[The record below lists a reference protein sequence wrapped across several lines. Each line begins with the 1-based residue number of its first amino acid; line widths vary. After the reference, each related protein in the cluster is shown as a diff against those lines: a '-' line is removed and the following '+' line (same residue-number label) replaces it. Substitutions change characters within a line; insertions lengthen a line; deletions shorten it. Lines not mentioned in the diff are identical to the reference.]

1 MSVEE
6 AEAYAAKHGV
16 EARIEA
22 ALNAALAELPAD
34 PHTFMADF
42 LKKGSATPERPAAE
56 EGATLKPELTEYLNK
71 HKLTLALQTTVESLI
86 AEMPDDPISFLA
98 SKLAGMS
105 VGGSAA
111 AGTAAG
117 FKTVAEVRSAFVDY
131 FVSKAAHTHWP
142 SSPVVPHD
150 DPTLLFINAGMN
162 QFKPVFLGSADP
174 NSAMSKLKRAAN
186 SQKCIRAGG
195 KHNDLDDVG
204 KDNYHHTFFEML
216 GNWSFGDYYKREAI
230 KWAWELLTEVY
241 KIPADRLY
249 VTYFEGSEK
258 EGLAPDEEARDI
270 WLQYVPAERILR
282 GNKKD
287 NFWEMGD
294 TGPCGPCSEIHYDRI
309 GGRDAAHLVNGG
321 AVNGKPFVADDP
333 NVLEI
338 WNNVFMQFNREK
350 DGSLTKLPAP
360 CVDTGM
366 GLERVSSILLG
377 KMSNYDID
385 VFTRIFDA
393 IQKVCPG
400 LRPYTG
406 KIGEEDTDLVDMAY
420 RVVADHIRTLTFAI
434 TDGAMPSNEGRG
446 YVLRRILRRAV
457 RYGGEIL
464 KAPEGFFHL
473 LVDVVVEVMSGG
485 FPELSKDPAAVKK
498 VIKEEEEVFSRTL
511 KRGIAEL
518 DKRCKKLPSG
528 VKTLPG
534 EDAFKMYDTFG
545 FPLDLTV
552 LMCEEKGLEVDQ
564 PGYEKWMADAKLK
577 AKEGGNATADA
588 TIEMAAD
595 EVDTLKTKMGVPPT
609 DDAPKYAWDS
619 TSASGG
625 SLETVVRGIIDPK
638 KTFLDE
644 ATDATGLVG
653 VVTEATN
660 FYAEAGGQVA
670 DLGTLAVGGG
680 ATLAVEDVKKVG
692 PYVLHCGKVSGGAL
706 KLGDAATLTVDFA
719 RRAPIAKNHTSTHML
734 NYAIMKALGKACDQR
749 GSLCDHEK
757 LRFDFA
763 HDKPLSEAELQAVQ
777 DGVNAQIA
785 AGLDVQIQVT
795 PLEAAKAINGLRA
808 VFGEQYP
815 DPVRVVSVGGPGVQ
829 PMVDAPASDD
839 WAQFA
844 IEFCGGTHLKNSKEA
859 QKFALLAEEGL
870 GRGVRRVLG
879 VTAAKAEE
887 AFAAAEA
894 LTAKTKAAAALS
906 GKALVAEAAELAQA
920 LEKAVVPAAD
930 RKRITDEL
938 MALKKKVA
946 DAEKGA
952 AKAVAEAAKAEGEA
966 LAASPPAA
974 GVPIV
979 KLLEAEADAKALELA
994 VTAVTSKL
1002 PETPVLLLG
1011 AGKTAAALAVVPKAL
1026 EGTLSAKDWV
1036 NEALQVCGGKG
1047 GGKPGR
1053 AQGAARDPAKAKE
1066 AEAAA
1071 KKFAA
1076 EKLSVEVS

>member
-1 MSVEE
+1 
-6 AEAYAAKHGV
+6 
-16 EARIEA
+16 
-22 ALNAALAELPAD
+22 
-34 PHTFMADF
+34 
-42 LKKGSATPERPAAE
+42 
-56 EGATLKPELTEYLNK
+56 
-71 HKLTLALQTTVESLI
+71 
-86 AEMPDDPISFLA
+86 
-98 SKLAGMS
+98 
-105 VGGSAA
+105 
-111 AGTAAG
+111 
-117 FKTVAEVRSAFVDY
+117 
-131 FVSKAAHTHWP
+131 
-142 SSPVVPHD
+142 
-150 DPTLLFINAGMN
+150 
-162 QFKPVFLGSADP
+162 
-174 NSAMSKLKRAAN
+174 
-186 SQKCIRAGG
+186 
-195 KHNDLDDVG
+195 
-204 KDNYHHTFFEML
+204 
-216 GNWSFGDYYKREAI
+216 
-230 KWAWELLTEVY
+230 
-241 KIPADRLY
+241 
-249 VTYFEGSEK
+249 
-258 EGLAPDEEARDI
+258 
-270 WLQYVPAERILR
+270 
-282 GNKKD
+282 
-287 NFWEMGD
+287 
-294 TGPCGPCSEIHYDRI
+294 
-309 GGRDAAHLVNGG
+309 
-321 AVNGKPFVADDP
+321 
-333 NVLEI
+333 
-338 WNNVFMQFNREK
+338 
-350 DGSLTKLPAP
+350 
-360 CVDTGM
+360 
-366 GLERVSSILLG
+366 
-377 KMSNYDID
+377 
-385 VFTRIFDA
+385 
-393 IQKVCPG
+393 
-400 LRPYTG
+400 
-406 KIGEEDTDLVDMAY
+406 
-420 RVVADHIRTLTFAI
+420 
-434 TDGAMPSNEGRG
+434 
-446 YVLRRILRRAV
+446 
-457 RYGGEIL
+457 
-464 KAPEGFFHL
+464 
-473 LVDVVVEVMSGG
+473 
-485 FPELSKDPAAVKK
+485 
-498 VIKEEEEVFSRTL
+498 
-511 KRGIAEL
+511 
-518 DKRCKKLPSG
+518 
-528 VKTLPG
+528 
-534 EDAFKMYDTFG
+534 MYDTFG

-552 LMCEEKGLEVDQ
+552 LMCEEKGLGVDQ
-564 PGYEKWMADAKLK
+564 AGYEAEMADAKLK

-609 DDAPKYAWDS
+609 DDAPKYVGL
-619 TSASGG
+619 GG
-625 SLETVVRGIIDPK
+625 RRARAARLETVVRGIIDPK
-638 KTFLDE
+638 KTFLDS
-644 ATDATGLVG
+644 ATDATPAGRRRHRGDQLLRRG
-653 VVTEATN
+653 GR
-660 FYAEAGGQVA
+660 AGGRHSA
-670 DLGTLAVGGG
+670 RSPSAAG